1 MMAFDTVGMDHGKHD
16 WIGVMKKSKV
26 NYVEGQD
33 TRQHHIT
40 GVALDGLTMEREK
53 GLHAHIKYNYHN
65 DINKSKGDVS

>member
-1 MMAFDTVGMDHGKHD
+1 MTG
-16 WIGVMKKSKV
+16 IGVMKKSKV

-65 DINKSKGDVS
+65 DINKSREMYLEMRIWTLVSL

>member
-1 MMAFDTVGMDHGKHD
+1 MTG
-16 WIGVMKKSKV
+16 IGVMKKSKV